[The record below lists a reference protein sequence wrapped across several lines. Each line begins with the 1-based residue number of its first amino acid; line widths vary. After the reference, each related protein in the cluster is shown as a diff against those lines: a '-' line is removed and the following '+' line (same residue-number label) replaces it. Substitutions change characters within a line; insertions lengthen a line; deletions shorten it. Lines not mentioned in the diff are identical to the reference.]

1 MMDFRLS
8 HFSIK
13 LGVFWDL
20 VVSTVTFIS
29 KFHPTL
35 PNVTAVFPFADTCPF
50 SEAFKGIIA
59 ERHPYFLIFA

>member
-1 MMDFRLS
+1 
-8 HFSIK
+8 
-13 LGVFWDL
+13 
-20 VVSTVTFIS
+20 
-29 KFHPTL
+29 L